1 MKPYHLII
9 SGYSSFDHMLK
20 LLSPAVVGKTSLI
33 ANSSC
38 STTFWG
44 GCSVNIA
51 VALSRLGLKVL
62 PVLRVGDDFEASGF
76 KKFLQDEGI
85 SLDAITH
92 VPGETNPSA
101 FMLQDPEGEHITTFY
116 PGAMDEKYFSPYPD
130 AWFENSQAALITV
143 ASYKDNLEFLQKARK
158 FDIPLFFGMKG
169 DFSAFPPDILEEI
182 FRESTILFMN
192 RTESEQLV
200 ELMGLNSIE
209 DVFFIGKAEVLIIT
223 LGSQGSRY
231 IARDGSSDL
240 VSAVKIENVVD
251 TTGGGDGFIS
261 GFLYGYFTG
270 LSYKECCQYGA
281 LVSSFVLEA
290 EGCTTNLPD
299 LDQLLK
305 RKQERG

>member
-1 MKPYHLII
+1 MKPYHLIV

-38 STTFWG
+38 SKTFWG

-62 PVLRVGDDFEASGF
+62 TVLRVGDDFESSGF
-76 KKFLQDEGI
+76 KTFLQEEGI
-85 SLDAITH
+85 SLDAITYI
-92 VPGETNPSA
+92 PDETNPRS
-101 FMLQDPEGEHITTFY
+101 FLLQDPEGEHITTFY
-116 PGAMDEKYFSPYPD
+116 PGAMDEIYFSPYPD
-130 AWFENSQAALITV
+130 AWFENIEAALMTV
-143 ASYKDNLEFLQKARK
+143 ASYKDNLEFLQKVRK
-158 FDIPLFFGMKG
+158 YQIPLFFGMKG
-169 DFSAFPPDILEEI
+169 DFSAFPPDMLEEI
-182 FRESTILFMN
+182 FRESAILFMN

-200 ELMGLNSIE
+200 ELMELNSIE
-209 DVFFIGKAEVLIIT
+209 DVFSIGKAEVLVIT
-223 LGSQGSRY
+223 LGSDGSRY
-231 IARDGSSDL
+231 IARDGSSET
-240 VSAVKIENVVD
+240 VPAVKIEHVVD

-270 LSYKECCQYGA
+270 LSYKECCQYGS

-299 LDQLLK
+299 LGQLLK

>member
-1 MKPYHLII
+1 MKPYHLIV

-38 STTFWG
+38 SKTFWG

-62 PVLRVGDDFEASGF
+62 PVLRVGDDFESSGF
-76 KKFLQDEGI
+76 KGFLQNEGI

-130 AWFENSQAALITV
+130 AWFESSSAALMTV
-143 ASYKDNLEFLQKARK
+143 ASHKDNLEFLQKARK
-158 FDIPLFFGMKG
+158 YQIPLFFGMKG
-169 DFSAFPPDILEEI
+169 DFSAFPPDMLEEV
-182 FRESTILFMN
+182 FRESAILFMN
-192 RTESEQLV
+192 KTESEQLV
-200 ELMGLNSIE
+200 DLMGLKSIE
-209 DVFFIGKAEVLIIT
+209 DVFSIGKAQVLVIT
-223 LGSQGSRY
+223 LGSKGSRY
-231 IARDGSSDL
+231 IARDGSSEQ
-240 VSAVKIENVVD
+240 VPAVKIEKVID

-261 GFLYGYFTG
+261 GFLYGYFNG
-270 LSYKECCQYGA
+270 LSYSECCQYGS

-299 LDQLLK
+299 LSQLLE
-305 RKQERG
+305 RKQDRG

>member
-1 MKPYHLII
+1 MKPYHLIV

-38 STTFWG
+38 SKTFWG

-62 PVLRVGDDFEASGF
+62 PVLRVGDDFESSGF
-76 KKFLQDEGI
+76 KGFLQNEGI

-130 AWFENSQAALITV
+130 AWFESSSAALMTV
-143 ASYKDNLEFLQKARK
+143 ASHKDNLEFLQKARK
-158 FDIPLFFGMKG
+158 YQIPLFFGMKG
-169 DFSAFPPDILEEI
+169 DFSAFPPDMLEEV
-182 FRESTILFMN
+182 FRESAILFMN
-192 RTESEQLV
+192 KTESEQLV
-200 ELMGLNSIE
+200 DLMGLKSIE
-209 DVFFIGKAEVLIIT
+209 DVFSIGKAQVLVIT
-223 LGSQGSRY
+223 LGSKGSRY
-231 IARDGSSDL
+231 IARDGSSEQ
-240 VSAVKIENVVD
+240 VPAVKIEKVID

-261 GFLYGYFTG
+261 GFLYGYFNG
-270 LSYKECCQYGA
+270 LSYKECCQYGS

-299 LDQLLK
+299 LSQLLE
-305 RKQERG
+305 RKQDRG